1 MQELVVFTNNG
12 QTFVFH
18 GVKNFTN
25 TTTGFK
31 FDYVGKMTGV
41 ARHAVFNNTSVA
53 GYALADDTE

>member
-1 MQELVVFTNNG
+1 MKELVVFTNNG

-18 GVKNFTN
+18 EVENFTN

-41 ARHAVFNNTSVA
+41 SRHSVFNNTSVA
-53 GYALADDTE
+53 GYALAEDTE

>member
-1 MQELVVFTNNG
+1 MKELVVFTNNG

-18 GVKNFTN
+18 GVENFTN

-41 ARHAVFNNTSVA
+41 SRQAVFNNTSVA
-53 GYALADDTE
+53 GYALAEDTE

>member
-31 FDYVGKMTGV
+31 FDYVGKMTSV
-41 ARHAVFNNTSVA
+41 SRRAVFNNTSVA
-53 GYALADDTE
+53 GYALAEDTE